1 MLVSKSRIR
10 ALLGATAISMSFAGV
25 LAIAC
30 APAAAE
36 ARQVRSFDIPAQPL
50 TTALQTFGRQSGLR
64 VAADD
69 TQIAGLRASPVRG
82 SMTSEAALRRML
94 NGLNVQHEFVG
105 EGAVVIRR
113 AAGPTP
119 VRPGQRAD
127 STPPPATIQT
137 LAGDPGAA
145 NLEEVIVTARRI
157 QERIVDVPISVS
169 AFSAQQ
175 LDDRKIEG
183 GSELL
188 RAIPNVSFSKD
199 NFTGYNFSIRGVGT
213 KAMSV
218 TADPAVAISFNN
230 TALLRNR
237 LFEQEYFDVQRLEV
251 LRGPQGTLYGRNA
264 TAGVVNMLP
273 NLPERGEFSGELQGE
288 LGNYDT
294 RRVKGFVNIPFGE
307 TFALRFAG
315 AMTQRDGFDVNAVTD
330 QNVNGRDLWST
341 RMGALWAP
349 NDRLSINLLWEH
361 FGEDDDRS
369 RTGKQL
375 CTRGA
380 PPSSVA
386 WTDPS
391 GAARTSPVFTR
402 WTMDSLTPGCRNASL
417 YTDEAYGTPNGR
429 GMPLVTG
436 LITVLPFLT
445 RGGPDNDTY
454 LFRTGIDPFGSA
466 TGRQSTDLREI
477 ATFYDP
483 KFKADNDVVQL
494 NIEAQLTPHLTLFSQ
509 TLYMEDSY
517 YGSQDFFR
525 YDPAPGLIA
534 SRAGRS
540 VKPDWSP
547 WLGEPINGLGTFAD
561 PQLGALDRL
570 AAVDISQSNSTQ
582 FSQEIRLQ
590 SDFDGAFNFN
600 IGANYLKFET
610 QEDYYIF
617 SNAFTM
623 IAVQQNLSANYN
635 PDCTPKSASA
645 KPNACVYI
653 DPNPIDQI
661 DGEGHNYYRS
671 LDIARTESWAVFGE
685 GYYKINDGL
694 RLTAGL
700 RYTDDTKTTTPV
712 PTQLLAADSFWGGG
726 TVGKG
731 YPRGPDQEQ
740 NWGAVT
746 GRIALDWKPELSF
759 TDDTLIFG
767 SFSRGYKAGGGNPPG
782 PDWNDANSN
791 YPVLPR
797 TFSPEYVNAF
807 EIGTKN
813 SLQGGKLMLSGSAF
827 YYDYKDY
834 QVSQFI
840 DRAMHTETFDAKTW
854 GVEFEAA
861 WAPSRN
867 FRLDATLGWL
877 NTRIADGATS
887 VDVMDR
893 LQGRTDY
900 TVMRPWPTS
909 PMTCIVPNEIL
920 GRYIQ
925 NLDVKNAAISST
937 GNIFIKMLCPGPTV
951 FQNGFLPGSIW
962 STAYKDQWGP
972 LVYDPLTYIDPVT
985 GVHATNQGRGFSADL
1000 SGNSLPNAPELTF
1013 NIGAQYRI
1021 VLPSSWDLMIRGDYY
1036 RQSDSYARVYN
1047 SEYDR
1052 LKAWGN
1058 LNLSATLIN
1067 PDKNI
1072 AVQVYVKNVLDDTP
1086 ITDAYTGPDELG
1098 NFTNVFTLDPRII
1111 GVSVRKTF

>member
-1 MLVSKSRIR
+1 M
-10 ALLGATAISMSFAGV
+10 
-25 LAIAC
+25 
-30 APAAAE
+30 P
-36 ARQVRSFDIPAQPL
+36 
-50 TTALQTFGRQSGLR
+50 
-64 VAADD
+64 VAAD
-69 TQIAGLRASPVRG
+69 P
-82 SMTSEAALRRML
+82 EATTL
-94 NGLNVQHEFVG
+94 G
-105 EGAVVIRR
+105 EVV
-113 AAGPTP
+113 
-119 VRPGQRAD
+119 
-127 STPPPATIQT
+127 
-137 LAGDPGAA
+137 
-145 NLEEVIVTARRI
+145 VTARRI
-157 QERIVDVPISVS
+157 QERIIDVPISVS

-273 NLPERGEFSGELQGE
+273 NLPELSEFSGELQGE

-294 RRVKGFVNIPFGE
+294 RRARGFVNIPLGE

-315 AMTQRDGFDVNAVTD
+315 AMTQRDGFDVNTVTD

-341 RMGALWAP
+341 RLGALWAP
-349 NDRLSINLLWEH
+349 NDRLSVNLLWEH

-380 PPSSVA
+380 PPSNIA

-402 WTMDSLTPGCRNASL
+402 WTMDSLTPGCQNASL
-417 YTDEAYGTPNGR
+417 YTDDAFGTPNGR

-483 KFKADNDVVQL
+483 KFKAENDVFQL
-494 NIEAQLTPHLTLFSQ
+494 NLEAQLTPHLTLFSQ

-525 YDPAPGLIA
+525 YNPAPGLIA

-540 VKPDWSP
+540 VKPDWNP

-561 PQLGALDRL
+561 PQLGDLDRL

-582 FSQEIRLQ
+582 FSQEFRLQ
-590 SDFDGAFNFN
+590 SDLDGPFNFN
-600 IGANYLKFET
+600 LGANYLKFET

-685 GYYKINDGL
+685 GYYRINEGL

-700 RYTDDTKTTTPV
+700 RYTDDTKTTTPI

-759 TDDTLIFG
+759 TDDTLVFG

-797 TFSPEYVNAF
+797 NFSPEYVNAF
-807 EIGTKN
+807 EVGTKN

-877 NTRIADGATS
+877 NTRIADGEAS

-925 NLDVKNAAISST
+925 NLDVKQFNQNPTLTT
-937 GNIFIKMLCPGPTV
+937 GQIFIKMMCPGPTV
-951 FQNGFLPGSIW
+951 FQNGFLPGSTW
-962 STAYKDQWGP
+962 SNAYRDQWGP
-972 LVYDPLTYIDPVT
+972 LIYDPLTYIDPVT

-1013 NIGAQYRI
+1013 NIGAQYR
-1021 VLPSSWDLMIRGDYY
+1021 VHLPASWDLMVRGDYY
-1036 RQSDSYARVYN
+1036 RQSESYARVYN
-1047 SEYDR
+1047 SDYDR

-1058 LNLSATLIN
+1058 LNLSATLTN
-1067 PDKNI
+1067 PDKDI
-1072 AVQVYVKNVLDDTP
+1072 AVQIYVKNVLDDTP

-1111 GVSVRKTF
+1111 GLSVRKSF

>member
-1 MLVSKSRIR
+1 MTVGRKRIR
-10 ALLGATAISMSFAGV
+10 ALLGATAVYFGAGV
-25 LAIAC
+25 ALAAGA
-30 APAAAE
+30 APAAALAQQ
-36 ARQVRSFDIPAQPL
+36 ARTFDIPAQPL
-50 TTALQTFGRQSGLR
+50 PEALQAFGRQSGLR
-64 VAADD
+64 IAVDD
-69 TQIAGLRASPVRG
+69 GQVAGLRSVAVRG
-82 SMTSEAALRRML
+82 AMTPQAALRRMTS
-94 NGLNVQHEFVG
+94 GLGVEHQFLAD
-105 EGAVVIRR
+105 GAVVVRR
-113 AAGPTP
+113 PARSTP
-119 VRPGQRAD
+119 VATRRRVAYVPGEAGGD
-127 STPPPATIQT
+127 ASNGSPA
-137 LAGDPGAA
+137 A
-145 NLEEVIVTARRI
+145 LEEVVVTARRME
-157 QERIVDVPISVS
+157 ERIIDVPVSVS

-175 LDDRKIEG
+175 LNDLKIEG

-188 RAIPNVSFSKD
+188 RGVPNVSFSKD
-199 NFTGYNFSIRGVGT
+199 NFTGYNFAIRGVGT

-237 LFEQEYFDVQRLEV
+237 LFEQEYFDVQRVEV

-273 NLPERGEFSGELQGE
+273 NAPKLGEFTAEAQGE
-288 LGNYDT
+288 VGNYDS
-294 RRVKGFVNIPFGE
+294 RRARGFVNLPLGE
-307 TFALRFAG
+307 TLALRFAG
-315 AMTQRDGFDVNAVTD
+315 ALTQRDGFDFNTTTD

-341 RMGALWAP
+341 RVGALWKP
-349 NDRLSINLLWEH
+349 NARFSANLLWEH
-361 FGEDDDRS
+361 FNEDDDRS

-380 PPSSVA
+380 PPKDIL

-391 GAARTSPVFTR
+391 GASRTSPVFTR
-402 WTMDSLTPGCRNASL
+402 WTMDSLTPGCQNKSL
-417 YTDEAYGTPNGR
+417 YTDAAYGTPNGR

-436 LITVLPFLT
+436 LITILPFTT

-454 LFRTGIDPFGSA
+454 LFRMGIDPFGSA
-466 TGRQSTDLREI
+466 SGRQSTDLREI

-483 KFKADNDVVQL
+483 KFKAENDVVQL
-494 NIEAQLTPHLTLFSQ
+494 NLEFDLTPRLTLHSQ

-534 SRAGRS
+534 NREGRAL
-540 VKPDWSP
+540 KADWNA
-547 WLGEPINGLGTFAD
+547 WLGAPINGNGTFVD
-561 PQLGALDRL
+561 PQLGTLDRL
-570 AAVDISQSNSTQ
+570 AAVDISQSKSSQ
-582 FSQEIRLQ
+582 YSQEFRLQ
-590 SDFDGAFNFN
+590 SSFDGRFNFN
-600 IGANYLKFET
+600 LGANYLKFKT

-635 PDCTPKSASA
+635 PDCTPKTATA

-653 DPNPIDQI
+653 DPNPIDKI
-661 DGEGHNYYRS
+661 DGQGHNYYRS
-671 LDIARTESWAVFGE
+671 LDLARTESWAVFGE
-685 GYYKINDGL
+685 GYFKLSDKL
-694 RLTAGL
+694 RMTAGL
-700 RYTDDTKTTTPV
+700 RYTEDTKSTIPV

-731 YPRGPDQEQ
+731 YPRGPEQTQ
-740 NWGAVT
+740 NWSAVT
-746 GRIALDWKPELSF
+746 GRLAVDYKPDLSF
-759 TDDTLIFG
+759 TDDSLVYA
-767 SFSRGYKAGGGNPPG
+767 SYSRGYKAGGGNPPG
-782 PDWNDANSN
+782 PDWNEANSN
-791 YPVLPR
+791 YPKLPR
-797 TFSPEYVNAF
+797 TFDPEYVDAF
-807 EIGTKN
+807 ELGTKN
-813 SLQGGKLMLSGSAF
+813 ALQGGRLMLNASAF

-840 DRAMHTETFDAKTW
+840 DRSMHTETFDAKTW
-854 GVEFEAA
+854 GLELEAA
-861 WAPSRN
+861 WTPVRN

-877 NTRIADGATS
+877 QTRIASGETS

-925 NLDVKNAAISST
+925 NLDVKQAASSST
-937 GNIFIKMLCPGPTV
+937 GQIFIKMLCPGPTV
-951 FQNGFLPGSIW
+951 FQNGFLPGSAW
-962 STAYKDQWGP
+962 SNAYRDQWGP
-972 LVYDPLTYIDPVT
+972 LVYNPLTYIDPVT

-1000 SGNSLPNAPELTF
+1000 GGNSLPNAPELTF
-1013 NIGAQYRI
+1013 NLGAQYRI
-1021 VLPSSWDLMIRGDYY
+1021 NLPGSWDMTLRGDYY
-1036 RQSDSYARVYN
+1036 RQSDSFARVYN

-1052 LKAWGN
+1052 LKSWQN
-1058 LNLSATLIN
+1058 VNLSATVVNREHDL
-1067 PDKNI
+1067 
-1072 AVQVYVKNVLDDTP
+1072 ALQVYVKNVLNDTP

-1111 GVSVRKTF
+1111 GVSLRKGF